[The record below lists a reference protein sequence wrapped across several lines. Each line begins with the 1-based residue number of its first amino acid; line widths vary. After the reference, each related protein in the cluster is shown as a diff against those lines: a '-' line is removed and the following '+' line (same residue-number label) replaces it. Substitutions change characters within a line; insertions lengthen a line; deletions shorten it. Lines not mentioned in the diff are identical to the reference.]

1 MEKDE
6 IADIVKKVI
15 EAKENA
21 SKENNLK
28 DTPVEVKTDSKTEY
42 ENQRIEELIDRKIDE
57 RLAIEKENERNEHND
72 ITGKREASWSMIL
85 GIVSIILSTSLV
97 LGIISGIYAII
108 LSRKAKK
115 RLGSSGQATAGKVLG
130 IVGLSLIG
138 VIYFWVIVAFL
149 AEEVFY

>member
-97 LGIISGIYAII
+97 LGIVSGIYAII

-149 AEEVFY
+149 AEEFFY